1 MDIRRAGKESISKI
15 LRGIVGTAKDWIQEN
30 VVPPIAEK
38 AGTYVGNKVDQVL
51 TDSGPSDME
60 ARCQVLETTLRDTQ
74 ERCEALETKLLAS
87 QNAFENKLATMHAE
101 LRGLKG
107 TVRWMRIAL
116 IVGLASLGI
125 TVIYLFLR

>member
-1 MDIRRAGKESISKI
+1 MDIRRTGKESISKI

-38 AGTYVGNKVDQVL
+38 ARSFVGNKVDQVL

-60 ARCQVLETTLRDTQ
+60 ARCQILETTLRDTQ
-74 ERCEALETKLLAS
+74 KRFEALETKLLSS

-101 LRGLKG
+101 LRGLKE
-107 TVRWMRIAL
+107 TVRWMRMAL
-116 IVGLASLGI
+116 ILGLASLGI